1 MDEKKS
7 CAFQMNTG
15 NRNDKFY
22 NTFVVSLPLS
32 LNLYEKGTADKIKH
46 LFEKLVQMYM
56 PFGGVYFKQSV
67 ISKIRKFF
75 KRELPTTIH
84 WMNYW
89 SEGILCE
96 IGMERI
102 QKIINEYPG
111 ISFSKGV
118 LSIRDT
124 ALNIEKEDIKFHSEL
139 QKQLFLKRNVFLGIY
154 NNMAV
159 RLL

>member
-56 PFGGVYFKQSV
+56 PFWGC
-67 ISKIRKFF
+67 ISNKALSRKYGSFLNG
-75 KRELPTTIH
+75 ELPTTIH

-139 QKQLFLKRNVFLGIY
+139 QKQLFLKRDVFLGIY
-154 NNMAV
+154 NII
-159 RLL
+159 RIE

>member
-1 MDEKKS
+1 MKKELRIKL
-7 CAFQMNTG
+7 NIYL
-15 NRNDKFY
+15 K
-22 NTFVVSLPLS
+22 
-32 LNLYEKGTADKIKH
+32 NLYRCICH
-46 LFEKLVQMYM
+46 L
-56 PFGGVYFKQSV
+56 GG
-67 ISKIRKFF
+67 ISNKALSRKYGSFLNG
-75 KRELPTTIH
+75 ELPTTIH

-154 NNMAV
+154 NII
-159 RLL
+159 RIE

>member
-1 MDEKKS
+1 
-7 CAFQMNTG
+7 
-15 NRNDKFY
+15 
-22 NTFVVSLPLS
+22 
-32 LNLYEKGTADKIKH
+32 
-46 LFEKLVQMYM
+46 
-56 PFGGVYFKQSV
+56 
-67 ISKIRKFF
+67 
-75 KRELPTTIH
+75 
-84 WMNYW
+84 MNYW

-154 NNMAV
+154 NII
-159 RLL
+159 RIE